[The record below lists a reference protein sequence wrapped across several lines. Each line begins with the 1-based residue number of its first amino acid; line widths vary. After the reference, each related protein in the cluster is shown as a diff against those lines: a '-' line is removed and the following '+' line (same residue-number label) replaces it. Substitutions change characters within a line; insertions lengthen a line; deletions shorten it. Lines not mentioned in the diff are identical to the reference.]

1 MKRSLL
7 ALTATFLFVSCSSQ
21 AEPKCLGDDQPES
34 VERYSC
40 LDVNAFLSLS
50 PVEERSSHNFKVS
63 LYKLDQEV
71 VLAER
76 PANYALVISSF
87 DIGEPAVLVGLKTQ
101 QVLRLE
107 AGEDMSSS
115 SIKVVNLK
123 NVVIFNIAFK
133 GYDDLT
139 INGKSF
145 SKK

>member
-1 MKRSLL
+1 MKRLLL
-7 ALTATFLFVSCSSQ
+7 AFIATFLFVSCSSQ
-21 AEPKCLGDDQPES
+21 AESKCLGDDQLDS

-50 PVEERSSHNFKVS
+50 PVEKRSSHNFKVS